1 MKTANQW
8 DFDGTC
14 PDSVAGDA
22 WDYAD
27 NADVTI
33 GGNRV
38 VILDHN
44 VNVGNLVIEDGGKL
58 IFKDMGEGSEVIK
71 LRAKSIKIDDRGE
84 MWIGSRSCRYQGNAD
99 VVLYGNREDM
109 SEHSMVGTKYLW
121 CGSDCVLEMHGK
133 EKKSWTYLD
142 DHLFRDSIPADNLE
156 FYQDR
161 WTDTFIYGNRLV
173 FHALS

>member
-1 MKTANQW
+1 MFK
-8 DFDGTC
+8 DI
-14 PDSVAGDA
+14 P
-22 WDYAD
+22 
-27 NADVTI
+27 NA
-33 GGNRV
+33 
-38 VILDHN
+38 
-44 VNVGNLVIEDGGKL
+44 KL
-58 IFKDMGEGSEVIK
+58 IFKDMGEGSDVIK

-133 EKKSWTYLD
+133 EKKSWTHLE
-142 DHLFRDSIPADNLE
+142 DHLFRESIPADNLE

-173 FHALS
+173 FHALSYVLSELTIAGPHLH